1 MQAILITIGDELL
14 IGQTIDTNSAWMG
27 QQLNQIGI
35 WVKEKIAISD
45 DAAHILKTLDYAIS
59 QADLVLITGGLGPT
73 KDDITKHTLCKYFDA
88 QLILNQEVLTH
99 VENIFKRRGMPMVEL
114 LEVNKQQAMVPD
126 CCTVLFNASG
136 TAPGMMFQ
144 KNNTILISMPGV
156 PFEMQHIMQTHVLPM
171 MEKISDE
178 QVLHRTL
185 ITAGVGES
193 FLADKIKDW
202 ENDLPPFLKLAYL
215 PSIGM
220 VKLRLTARGKKTDSL
235 QMPLDKAFEALKI
248 LVSEYLFAEND
259 EPMEKTIGKMLL
271 KKNAKLCVAESCTG
285 GFIASKMVSMAGSS
299 QYFEGG
305 IVSYSYQAKENLLGV
320 KKQTLEKFG
329 AVSEQCVTE
338 MCTNVLE
345 KFKTDFSIAVSGIAG
360 PDGGTNDKPVGTVW
374 IAIGSKQKTTAKK
387 FHFTKD
393 RSRNIELTFV
403 HALKMLMSELNS
415 TK

>member
-27 QQLNQIGI
+27 QQLNQIGF

-88 QLILNQEVLTH
+88 KLILNQEVLTH
-99 VENIFKRRGMPMVEL
+99 VENIFKRRGMPVSEL
-114 LEVNKQQAMVPD
+114 LETNKQQAMVPD

-136 TAPGMMFQ
+136 TAPGMLFK
-144 KNNTILISMPGV
+144 KNNAIIVSMPGV

-202 ENDLPPFLKLAYL
+202 ENNLPPFVKLAYL

-220 VKLRLTARGKKTDSL
+220 VKLRLTARGKKTDNL
-235 QMPLDKAFEALKI
+235 QMPLDKEFEALKN
-248 LVSEYLFAEND
+248 LASEFLFAEND
-259 EPMEKTIGKMLL
+259 EPMEKTIGKR
-271 KKNAKLCVAESCTG
+271 C
-285 GFIASKMVSMAGSS
+285 
-299 QYFEGG
+299 Q
-305 IVSYSYQAKENLLGV
+305 
-320 KKQTLEKFG
+320 FG
-329 AVSEQCVTE
+329 CQFCNPSV
-338 MCTNVLE
+338 
-345 KFKTDFSIAVSGIAG
+345 
-360 PDGGTNDKPVGTVW
+360 
-374 IAIGSKQKTTAKK
+374 
-387 FHFTKD
+387 
-393 RSRNIELTFV
+393 
-403 HALKMLMSELNS
+403 
-415 TK
+415 